1 MYEKTINNKQLSAK
15 YDLIYVIFP
24 KTLNIF
30 KKGINIA
37 NSATMIKNANIESN
51 TATAGTK

>member
-24 KTLNIF
+24 NTLNIF

-37 NSATMIKNANIESN
+37 NSATMIKKANIDSN